1 MATETAFTRAY
12 RKKIADQRIAYNA
25 DRVDDCLF
33 YFARMLRKSTEEPLS
48 RFREIVHPVFGAG
61 RIVSVDED
69 KNCSVQF
76 DNRTELMSLND
87 IVESCRFPEEEN
99 GAHTVEWCLGVSQ
112 LRVIRE
118 AQGIVRA
125 LREKRDAVA

>member
-1 MATETAFTRAY
+1 M
-12 RKKIADQRIAYNA
+12 
-25 DRVDDCLF
+25 
-33 YFARMLRKSTEEPLS
+33 
-48 RFREIVHPVFGAG
+48 
-61 RIVSVDED
+61 DED

-99 GAHTVEWCLGVSQ
+99 GEHTVEWCLGACQ

>member
-12 RKKIADQRIAYNA
+12 RKRIADQRIAYNA
-25 DRVDDCLF
+25 DRVDGFLF

-99 GAHTVEWCLGVSQ
+99 GEHTVEWCLEACQ